1 MGQNAPTKKKLVFA
15 LRDFNDVHN
24 NLQSVQEGLANEM
37 TAIWQ
42 RIMKDGPKK
51 KQLGDYFE
59 FEYVPLP
66 NVCVEE

>member
-1 MGQNAPTKKKLVFA
+1 
-15 LRDFNDVHN
+15 
-24 NLQSVQEGLANEM
+24 M